1 MIQSL
6 LISGLM
12 LQSPGPTV
20 DHKFVYDGALDLKT
34 VTVAGTFN
42 GWNKDKNPMQRSP
55 GSGRWE
61 TTIQLA
67 PGTYEYKFVLNG
79 TDYVLDP
86 NAKSV
91 PDGNGNTNSLLS
103 LIPEAYKLKPGV
115 SNDGIITE
123 FAIGHLQ
130 NLPLLNYN
138 KGTIEI
144 GLRSRAGDV
153 ASTWL
158 FVDGAPARALTKV
171 SSDGLTDNYKI
182 KVPWNRRSKISYT
195 FQIKD
200 GSRSWFLGPKG
211 LSEFRN
217 ITPFTLDPM
226 TYKPFEVP
234 TWVEG
239 TVFYQIFPDRFFNG
253 DKSNDPHN
261 VAAWDSKPNYSA
273 HLGGDAAGVKE
284 KLHYLKAIGV
294 NGVYFNPVMMAPAY
308 HRYDPVDFYQIDH
321 SFGTNKEF
329 IDLTHQMEG
338 EGIRVVLDQ
347 IFDHV
352 GVTFAP
358 FADVLQFQQESEYK
372 DWFFIKKW
380 PVKVEP
386 NPNYVGWWGTEWMPK
401 VNLANKGVYNYL
413 MESVDFWMKNA
424 KLSGWRL
431 DVANEVPAWFWQDF
445 RKRVKGIDQDAWI
458 VGEVWTEAGEW
469 LGGDQWDASMN
480 YPFRN
485 VLMNYIAKGTTTP
498 TEFVQGLQR
507 VHGLYA
513 GQVSRNQLNLISSHD
528 TPRFLSEAGND
539 RKLQA
544 MAAVVQF
551 SWPGAPSI
559 YYGEEIGMEGKA
571 DPDNRRGMRWD
582 MVQPN
587 NELLDLYTKLI
598 HVRTKSKLLAEGEP
612 ITLPCDDKLNIA
624 AYGREL
630 GKDFSVTILNRSD
643 KAFSGKIQ
651 LPKSQAGKAFTDVI
665 SGKTFTADALG
676 HLRVELQPVSAL
688 LALNASNTHL
698 KLVADAKEAAI
709 RATQLKEPNP

>member
-6 LISGLM
+6 LISGLL
-12 LQSPGPTV
+12 LQSSGPTV

-86 NAKSV
+86 KAPSV
-91 PDGNGNTNSLLS
+91 PDGNGNTNSQLS
-103 LIPEAYKLKPGV
+103 LIPESYKLKPGK
-115 SNDGIITE
+115 SGDGIITE
-123 FAIGHLQ
+123 SAIGHLQ
-130 NLPLLNYN
+130 KLPLLNHN
-138 KGTIEI
+138 KGTLEL
-144 GLRSRAGDV
+144 GLRTRAGDV

-171 SSDGLTDNYKI
+171 STDGLTDNYRI
-182 KVPWNRRSKISYT
+182 KVPWNRKAKISYS

-200 GSRSWFLGPKG
+200 GARSWFLGPKG
-211 LSEFRN
+211 LSESRN

-261 VAAWDSKPNYSA
+261 VAPWDSTPNYRA
-273 HLGGDAAGVKE
+273 HFGGDAAGVKK
-284 KLHYLKAIGV
+284 KLQYLKAIGV

-445 RKRVKGIDQDAWI
+445 RKRVKGIDNDAWI

-587 NELLDLYTKLI
+587 NELLDLYSKLI

-624 AYGREL
+624 AFGREL
-630 GKDFSVTILNRSD
+630 GKDFSVTILNRS
-643 KAFSGKIQ
+643 KTAFAGKIQ
-651 LPKSQAGKAFTDVI
+651 LPKTLAGKAFIDVL

-688 LALNASNTHL
+688 FALNASNTHL